1 MAKQV
6 IINGDDFGYSPGVN
20 QGIITAYSEG
30 ILTSTTALANCLA
43 GNETLNQLS
52 AKFKKPPIG
61 IGVHL
66 NLTLGKP
73 LAPEVWKEKEFVRP
87 HKGSNKPEEWQG
99 SAWQSYFSALSDES
113 IRKEF
118 EKQIAYTREVLGS
131 IDHLDSHHGVTS
143 YTPVVDVYFELAKKF
158 HLALRPTSP
167 MSENAIYGGEFMV
180 NNDFAKEV
188 RSKQIKTV
196 DRVVMT
202 YFYRAKDPESEFCN
216 VLETIKEGELVEFM
230 FHPAT
235 DDSRGAWRMIDLKI
249 LTSKKVKQKIVDLGI
264 KLSTYTSGY

>member
-99 SAWQSYFSALSDES
+99 SAWQSYFSALSDE
-113 IRKEF
+113 RL
-118 EKQIAYTREVLGS
+118 EKNLKNRLLIQEKYL
-131 IDHLDSHHGVTS
+131 
-143 YTPVVDVYFELAKKF
+143 
-158 HLALRPTSP
+158 
-167 MSENAIYGGEFMV
+167 
-180 NNDFAKEV
+180 V
-188 RSKQIKTV
+188 R
-196 DRVVMT
+196 
-202 YFYRAKDPESEFCN
+202 
-216 VLETIKEGELVEFM
+216 LTI
-230 FHPAT
+230 
-235 DDSRGAWRMIDLKI
+235 
-249 LTSKKVKQKIVDLGI
+249 
-264 KLSTYTSGY
+264 